1 MITSIHKP
9 FLSFFFPSYAR
20 TSVYTSS
27 DSFRL
32 PLTRSPLRNLR
43 MTLSPAEPP
52 LYHRNGEYASTR
64 YVYVDREA
72 QWRERESNVVEF
84 TKIKKVETA
93 IPSSRTITRKTI
105 SSSAAPPPLS
115 LCLAVRRV
123 QQSSTKD
130 RRGKQQYS
138 NTKTNTQHH
147 HIISLDTSKAQ
158 TATKELL

>member
-1 MITSIHKP
+1 MTLF
-9 FLSFFFPSYAR
+9 FLFLPSYAR

-27 DSFRL
+27 DSFRP

-52 LYHRNGEYASTR
+52 TYHRNGESASTR
-64 YVYVDREA
+64 YVHIYREA
-72 QWRERESNVVEF
+72 QWRDEESHVVEF
-84 TKIKKVETA
+84 TKLKKVETA

-105 SSSAAPPPLS
+105 SSSAAPLLS

-130 RRGKQQYS
+130 RRKHSNS
-138 NTKTNTQHH
+138 NTQHHH
-147 HIISLDTSKAQ
+147 HIISLDTSKAP
-158 TATKELL
+158 TATKESP